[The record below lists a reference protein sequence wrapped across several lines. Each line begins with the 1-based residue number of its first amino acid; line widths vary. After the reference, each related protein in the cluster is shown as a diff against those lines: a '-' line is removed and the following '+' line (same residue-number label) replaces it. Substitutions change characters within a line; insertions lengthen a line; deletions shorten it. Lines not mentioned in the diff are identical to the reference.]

1 MSDAE
6 QRLIAD
12 RVNRNAARELVER
25 GTGQVKS
32 DLAARGIGGRIKD
45 KLTGEVEDALA
56 TGVEV
61 ARENKP
67 VIAGTIGLLLVW
79 FLRGPLGR
87 LIARLFGDQSE
98 VVQDVADSGRVDGAW
113 SDEE

>member
-45 KLTGEVEDALA
+45 KVTGELEETLA
-56 TGVEV
+56 TGVAV

-79 FLRGPLGR
+79 FLRSPLGR
-87 LIARLFGDQSE
+87 LFTRLFGNQSE
-98 VVQDVADSGRVDGAW
+98 VVQDVADNGRGHGVW

>member
-6 QRLIAD
+6 QRLIED
-12 RVNRNAARELVER
+12 RANRKAARQLVER
-25 GTGQVKS
+25 GPAQVKS
-32 DLAARGIGGRIKD
+32 DLAARGVGGRIKD
-45 KLTGEVEDALA
+45 RVTGEVEGTLA
-56 TGVEV
+56 TGLEV

-87 LIARLFGDQSE
+87 LISRLFGEQSE
-98 VVQDVADSGRVDGAW
+98 VVQDEVDSAW
-113 SDEE
+113 SDKE

>member
-12 RVNRNAARELVER
+12 RANRKAARQLVER
-25 GTGQVKS
+25 GTDQVKS

-45 KLTGEVEDALA
+45 KVTGEVEETLA
-56 TGVEV
+56 TGLEV

-87 LIARLFGDQSE
+87 LFTRLFGEQSE
-98 VVQDVADSGRVDGAW
+98 VVQDEADSAW
-113 SDEE
+113 SDKE

>member
-12 RVNRNAARELVER
+12 RVNRNAARQLVER

-45 KLTGEVEDALA
+45 KVTGELEGTLA
-56 TGVEV
+56 TGVAV

-67 VIAGTIGLLLVW
+67 VIAGTIGLFLVW
-79 FLRGPLGR
+79 CLRGPLGR
-87 LIARLFGDQSE
+87 LIARRFGDQSE
-98 VVQDVADSGRVDGAW
+98 VVQDATDSGRA
-113 SDEE
+113 DEE

>member
-1 MSDAE
+1 MNEAE
-6 QRLIAD
+6 QRLLSD
-12 RVNRNAARELVER
+12 RANRASARQLVDGGVSQVNA
-25 GTGQVKS
+25 

-45 KLTGEVEDALA
+45 KVTGEVGDALA
-56 TGVEV
+56 TGVQV

-87 LIARLFGDQSE
+87 LFARLFGHQSE
-98 VVQDVADSGRVDGAW
+98 KVQDSAVSTW
-113 SDEE
+113 PDEE

>member
-12 RVNRNAARELVER
+12 RANRNAARRLVD
-25 GTGQVKS
+25 GGVVQVKS
-32 DLAARGIGGRIKD
+32 DLTARGVGGRIKD
-45 KLTGEVEDALA
+45 KVTGQVEDTLA
-56 TGVEV
+56 TGVQV

-67 VIAGTIGLLLVW
+67 IIAGTIGLLLVW

-87 LIARLFGDQSE
+87 LFTRLFGEQSE
-98 VVQDVADSGRVDGAW
+98 VVQDEADSTW
-113 SDEE
+113 SDKE

>member
-1 MSDAE
+1 MSNAE
-6 QRLIAD
+6 QRLIED
-12 RVNRNAARELVER
+12 RANRNAARQLVER

-32 DLAARGIGGRIKD
+32 DLAARGVGGRIKD
-45 KLTGEVEDALA
+45 KVTGEVEDTLA
-56 TGVEV
+56 TGLKV

-67 VIAGTIGLLLVW
+67 IIAGTIGLLLVW

-87 LIARLFGDQSE
+87 LITRLFGDQSE
-98 VVQDVADSGRVDGAW
+98 VVQDEASSAA